1 MTRAKVLGTVFLT
14 SVVLAACEGTIG
26 AGAIANGAGATAPAD
41 GSTTATDGKLNVDKG
56 PGVFGDGVT
65 IHLVKVIDGAGVV
78 SFGVPVPPGI
88 NLADVSS
95 IRVTRQGTGTVI
107 AAKIKETTA
116 TRDAKGARTGV
127 QSILIQFDA
136 AEIEGSQAD
145 VTIVWRSTEGA
156 APSSDLTAFKTE
168 SISGSSGEVVKTSVR
183 TIKASGGT
191 NSLVETSQG
200 TKTLF
205 TAREP
210 RVLATYPDGF
220 LAQTGI
226 LGHQVTVSEAAK
238 PERAGLTYL
247 SKAIS
252 NFTKSAMYNDGYA
265 LNPDPE
271 SVVDP
276 VADYEGWLYDRCATY
291 LVAYTH
297 TNDSSTLREAFRTCS
312 YYASKINLSGSNKG
326 IFSGKPDPDSKY
338 SHLRGLYVYYV
349 LTGDES
355 ALAAGTAI
363 ADLWLS
369 DPDFATPYA
378 AGHIRGKDKLWTE
391 RLLGTSLEGLYY
403 GAFLTGDVKYLTQ
416 FSKMFE
422 TAYRHIT
429 GDAAALAVINPG
441 IAKAFPP
448 QNCFI
453 HTAEQQSEG
462 NADQPWC
469 STWMS
474 ELTIDALLHYQDLTG
489 DDRVDEVFI
498 RLARYLLDVGSS
510 FMKGDILRDTF
521 LAPSV
526 CDSVSDGEDRRM
538 LVPLYGSGIGA
549 DGKRQWFGEYDD
561 FEHCSDATALTA
573 AALRALK
580 HQGSYDKNAVGPF
593 KSEGASFLQLHHE
606 FASCAS
612 RTFDSQTRARRDPS
626 AWTSKDLA
634 AGVSDPAG
642 FIKTNK
648 IGYPKYNLAP
658 MRKYSWWFNVS
669 MLQFGLLSEAGIEV
683 PSLTPGAI
691 QPNGKTCK

>member
-1 MTRAKVLGTVFLT
+1 MRAKVLGLIFLT
-14 SVVLAACEGTIG
+14 SIVLGACEGTIG
-26 AGAIANGAGATAPAD
+26 GGVIANGAVPSTPAD
-41 GSTTATDGKLNVDKG
+41 GSTPDGRLNVDTG

-65 IHLVKVIDGAGVV
+65 IRLVKVIDGAGTV
-78 SFGVPVPPGI
+78 SFGVPVPPGL
-88 NLADVSS
+88 NLGDVSS
-95 IRVTRQGTGTVI
+95 IRVTHQPSGALI
-107 AAKIKETTA
+107 AANIKEILA
-116 TRDAKGARTGV
+116 TRDGKGARTGV
-127 QSILIQFDA
+127 QSILIQFDV
-136 AEIEGSQAD
+136 AEMEGSQTD
-145 VTIVWRSTEGA
+145 VNVIWRSSEGTSPSTELTSFKSEQVSG
-156 APSSDLTAFKTE
+156 PSDESVNTA
-168 SISGSSGEVVKTSVR
+168 VR
-183 TIKASGGT
+183 TIKSSGGT
-191 NSLVETSQG
+191 NSLVETSQAK
-200 TKTLF
+200 KTLF
-205 TAREP
+205 TGREP

-226 LGHQVTVSEAAK
+226 LGHQVTISEAAK

-247 SKAIS
+247 SKAIA
-252 NFTKSAMYNDGYA
+252 NFTKSAMHDDGYA

-297 TNDSSTLREAFRTCS
+297 TNDTNTLREAYRTCS
-312 YYASKINLSGSNKG
+312 YYASKINLSGANKG
-326 IFSGKPDPDSKY
+326 IFSGKTDPDSKY
-338 SHLRGLYVYYV
+338 SHLRGLYVYYA

-363 ADLWLS
+363 ADLWLN

-391 RLLGTSLEGLYY
+391 RLLGTSFEGLYY
-403 GAFLTGDVKYLTQ
+403 GAFLTGEVKYLTQ
-416 FSKMFE
+416 FSKMFD

-429 GDAAALAVINPG
+429 GDAATLATINPG

-474 ELTIDALLHYQDLTG
+474 ELTIDALLHYQALSG
-489 DDRVDEVFI
+489 DDRVDEIFI
-498 RLARYLLDVGSS
+498 RLARYLRDVGSS
-510 FMKGDILRDTF
+510 YMKGDILRDTF

-526 CDSVSDGEDRRM
+526 CDSAADGEDRRM
-538 LVPLYGSGIGA
+538 LVPLYGSGVGA

-573 AALRALK
+573 AAIRALK
-580 HQGSYDKNAVGPF
+580 HQGGYDKNALAPF
-593 KSEGASFLQLHHE
+593 KSEGASILQLHHE
-606 FASCAS
+606 FASCAA
-612 RTFDSQTRARRDPS
+612 RTFESQTRLRRDP
-626 AWTSKDLA
+626 AVWASKDLA

-648 IGYPKYNLAP
+648 IGFPKYNLAP

-669 MLQFGLLSEAGIEV
+669 MLQFGLLSEAGVEI
-683 PSLTPGAI
+683 PALTPGAI
-691 QPNGKTCK
+691 QPSGKTCK